1 VTAGRDAAVTPRSA
15 ATHVFVDSLETPT
28 LDEHD
33 RHHLERVLRLR
44 AGTVITVGDG
54 RGGWRPVVL
63 GPELAPCG
71 PVVREAAPMPRLTV
85 AFALVKG
92 ERPEL
97 IARALTEVGIDR
109 IVPMHT
115 ERSVLRWDRDRGVAG
130 VARLRRVV
138 RGAGMQSRRVWLPD
152 VADVTE
158 LRSLAAVAKGVA
170 IAVPGGPPPDL
181 ARPTILI
188 GPEGGWTEA
197 ELVELPGRAG
207 LGPYVLRTETAAIVA
222 GALLV
227 AARISKP

>member
-1 VTAGRDAAVTPRSA
+1 
-15 ATHVFVDSLETPT
+15 
-28 LDEHD
+28 
-33 RHHLERVLRLR
+33 
-44 AGTVITVGDG
+44 
-54 RGGWRPVVL
+54 
-63 GPELAPCG
+63 
-71 PVVREAAPMPRLTV
+71 
-85 AFALVKG
+85 
-92 ERPEL
+92 
-97 IARALTEVGIDR
+97 
-109 IVPMHT
+109 
-115 ERSVLRWDRDRGVAG
+115 